1 MIKGLKEAYRW
12 FRIRLLMFRIHLE
25 HAGEWCIDRLPVFL
39 IYFALVLAGA
49 VVFTQVGI
57 YKGRTLQSAEVARLR
72 REVAVLKGGIGEL
85 TGLLQDKC
93 LAAWRGEEDETAIR
107 KD

>member
-1 MIKGLKEAYRW
+1 
-12 FRIRLLMFRIHLE
+12 
-25 HAGEWCIDRLPVFL
+25 VF
-39 IYFALVLAGA
+39 VLS
-49 VVFTQVGI
+49 TQYGI
-57 YKGRTLQSAEVARLR
+57 YLGRKLQSAEVNRLR

-93 LAAWRGEEDETAIR
+93 LAAWRGEEDETVIS

>member
-1 MIKGLKEAYRW
+1 MIKGFER
-12 FRIRLLMFRIHLE
+12 
-25 HAGEWCIDRLPVFL
+25 AGQWCIERLPAFL
-39 IYFALVLAGA
+39 IWAAFMLAGA
-49 VVFTQVGI
+49 VIFIQVGI
-57 YKGRTLQSAEVARLR
+57 YQGRKLQSAEVARLR

-93 LAAWRGEEDETAIR
+93 MAVWRGEEDETDIS